1 MKNLSVICISI
12 IFLLILSSCSSPYEQ
27 VVVSSKENEQS
38 AKMINIQGEDIPT
51 VEEDNPADESDVQI
65 IEADDQIEQEVSASP
80 VPDTEPQ
87 EIQPDTGLTPEE
99 ENLFREKKAF
109 LLIDTAVIT
118 KEQCPDL
125 LDLWDRNLQTARED
139 LNDASEDIDG
149 YEQDLIDAR
158 ENYESAK
165 SSGLD
170 ASIETARDRLNDAEK
185 ELREAEDKV
194 TDLEDLLFKTGYTND
209 EVNKK
214 CSQLKVS

>member
-1 MKNLSVICISI
+1 MKRLSMICTGIMI
-12 IFLLILSSCSSPYEQ
+12 LLIITSCSSPYEQ

-38 AKMINIQGEDIPT
+38 AEVIDVLGEDIPS
-51 VEEDNPADESDVQI
+51 VEEDNPADESDAQI
-65 IEADDQIEQEVSASP
+65 VEADDQIVQDSSTSP
-80 VPDTEPQ
+80 VPEPQ
-87 EIQPDTGLTPEE
+87 VNEPNTGLTPEE
-99 ENLFREKKAF
+99 ENLLREKKAF

-214 CSQLKVS
+214 CAQLKVS